1 MTNNINSDISLKDLF
16 TRINEYFSYL
26 LKSWKKIVASG
37 IIGGLILFLFNFRNP
52 PNHLAELTFMLN
64 EDAALSLGGIGNILG
79 QFGFASPVGES
90 NYDKIMELSKTR
102 RIAQNALFRS
112 VDLNNKSDFL
122 ANHLINNFEEN
133 NDWQKKSFVPFFSRE
148 DSLNLQNFRFSHDSI
163 QNFNTLENKALKRL
177 HYLLTGDDKST
188 GLFESDFSELTGIMT
203 LAMNSSS
210 EDLSINTV
218 SLMFD
223 ELSRYYIEKSTEK
236 QEYEFNIIKNKYD
249 SIYNRLS
256 EVQFQLAEF
265 QDNYKGLFRK
275 QDVLREKTLKTE
287 EQKLLLMSG
296 EVEKQLQ
303 LASLAVDNKTP
314 YVQLIDKPLKPIKPN
329 NKSALYFFLLGG
341 FLGGLLMA
349 LFLIFRKMY
358 REIMFNE

>member
-1 MTNNINSDISLKDLF
+1 MTNDINNDISLKELF
-16 TRINEYFSYL
+16 VKLNEYFSLL
-26 LKSWKKIVASG
+26 LKSWKKLVLAGVVGAI
-37 IIGGLILFLFNFRNP
+37 LLFLLNFRNP

-79 QFGFASPVGES
+79 QFGFASSGGES

-112 VDLNNKSDFL
+112 VDMNGRNGFL
-122 ANHLINNFEEN
+122 ANHLINNLEEN
-133 NDWQKKSFVPFFSRE
+133 KKWQKKALVPFTSGK
-148 DSLNLQNFRFSHDSI
+148 DTLNLREFRFTHDSVST
-163 QNFNTLENKALKRL
+163 FTTLENKALKRL
-177 HYLLTGDDKST
+177 HFLLTGDDKT
-188 GLFESDFSELTGIMT
+188 GGMFESDFSELTGIMT
-203 LAMNSSS
+203 LSMNSSS

-223 ELSRYYIEKSTEK
+223 ELSKYYIEKSTEK
-236 QEYEFNIIKNKYD
+236 QEYEYDIIKNKYD

-256 EVQFQLAEF
+256 EVQFELAEF
-265 QDNYKGLFRK
+265 QDSYKALFRK

-314 YVQLIDKPLKPIKPN
+314 YIQLIDKPLKPIKPN
-329 NKSALYFFLLGG
+329 NKSALYYLVLGAFLGG
-341 FLGGLLMA
+341 FLMA

-358 REIMFNE
+358 KEIMTNE